1 MTTKDDS
8 EEPTTYVE
16 LRPTKNF
23 HEAIGCADLAYL
35 GTVLLWLVIIGY
47 FYGIVPAIG
56 ATGVIFTA
64 TAWGY
69 EHALERRG
77 IEWRKF

>member
-23 HEAIGCADLAYL
+23 HEAIDRGDLAYF
-35 GTVLLWLVIIGY
+35 GSVLLALVFIGLA
-47 FYGIVPAIG
+47 YGPATAIG
-56 ATGVIFTA
+56 VTALVVTA

-77 IEWRKF
+77 IDWRNV

>member
-1 MTTKDDS
+1 MTTNDDS

-23 HEAIGCADLAYL
+23 HEAIGYADLVYL
-35 GTVLLWLVIIGY
+35 GSVLLWLIIIGY
-47 FYGIVPAIG
+47 LYGTVPAIG
-56 ATGVIFTA
+56 ATALVITA
-64 TAWGY
+64 TVWGY

-77 IEWRKF
+77 IEWREL